1 LLATLNAKLKTTL
14 SVKLLQFSLYKVK
27 LWKINTAN
35 APKKRKPFT
44 LGKNGRGDNFGLFGI
59 STITLLNFVLKLL
72 KIERMTYDFAI
83 IGGGIVG
90 AATFYKLQ
98 QKYPDKT
105 IVLLEKMAQLADHQT
120 GHNSGVIHS
129 GLYYKPGS
137 LKAKNCIQ
145 GRHELVAFAKEHG
158 IAHDVCGKVVVATDP
173 SELPHMEKIFQIGL
187 ENKIEGIKR
196 LTAEEVKEHE
206 PFVECIGGIWVPVTG
221 IIDFRGA
228 TEKMVEL
235 ALAIQAKSALKL
247 QHEVER
253 IEKGEKYSKLV
264 TNQGTF
270 EAEYLIFCAGLQ
282 ADRLAKKD
290 GVDLKE
296 KVVGFRGDYYELTEQ
311 GKHKVKNLIYPVPNP
326 DFPFLG
332 VHFTRMTDGEIE
344 CGPNAVFTFKREGYG
359 KTDFSLRD
367 TWDALTY
374 KGTWRLFFQNMSFG
388 INEYRRAFSKKLF
401 LKTLQRM
408 VPSLTMDDL
417 RPGRAGVRALL
428 LREDGDTR
436 DDFRI
441 EYHGKSI
448 HVLNAPSPAAT
459 ASLAIGGYIVE
470 EAEKHFHL
478 S

>member
-1 LLATLNAKLKTTL
+1 MKFDIA
-14 SVKLLQFSLYKVK
+14 V
-27 LWKINTAN
+27 
-35 APKKRKPFT
+35 
-44 LGKNGRGDNFGLFGI
+44 
-59 STITLLNFVLKLL
+59 
-72 KIERMTYDFAI
+72 

-98 QKYPDKT
+98 KKNPNLK
-105 IVLLEKMAQLADHQT
+105 IALFEKENLLADHQT

-137 LKAKNCIQ
+137 LKAKNCIE
-145 GRHELVAFAKEHG
+145 GRHELVAFAKEYG

-173 SELPHMEKIFQIGL
+173 KELPNLEKVFQTGL
-187 ENKIEGIKR
+187 ENKIEGIER
-196 LTAEEVKEHE
+196 INADQVKEIE
-206 PFVECIGGIWVPVTG
+206 PFVESIGGIWVPVTG

-228 TEKMVEL
+228 TAKMVEL
-235 ALAIQAKSALKL
+235 ALAIQPESKL
-247 QHEVER
+247 FLGHEVTA
-253 IEKGEKYSKLV
+253 IEKGELSSTIVTSKG
-264 TNQGTF
+264 NF
-270 EAEYLIFCAGLQ
+270 ESEYLVFCAGLQ
-282 ADRLAKKD
+282 ADRMAKKD
-290 GVDLKE
+290 GVNLKE
-296 KVVGFRGDYYELTEQ
+296 KVVGFRGDYYELTPQ
-311 GKHKVKNLIYPVPNP
+311 AKHKVKNLIYPVPNP

-367 TWDALTY
+367 TVDALTY
-374 KGTWRLFFQNMSFG
+374 GGTWKLFFNNMSFG

-408 VPSLTMDDL
+408 IPSLTMDDIH
-417 RPGRAGVRALL
+417 PGRAGVRALL
-428 LREDGDTR
+428 LAKDGDTR

-459 ASLAIGGYIVE
+459 ASLAIGNYIAE
-470 EAEKHFHL
+470 EAEKHFSL
-478 S
+478 K